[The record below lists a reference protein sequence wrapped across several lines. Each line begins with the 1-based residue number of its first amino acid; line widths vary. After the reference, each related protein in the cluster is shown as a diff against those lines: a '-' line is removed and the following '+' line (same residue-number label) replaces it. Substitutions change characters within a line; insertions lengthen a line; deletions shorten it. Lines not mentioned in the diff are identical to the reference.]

1 MKRVQV
7 IGILVFMILSIGIS
21 IGGGALAGGIVGY
34 YIAQRDAASHD
45 TRSAS
50 ANPTSVPIRYTTTD
64 TQETS
69 NTMVAAVQ
77 RVAPAVVTILN
88 HESQQLEGNG
98 GSGSGV
104 IISEDGYII
113 TNNHVVEDAVAL
125 SVIFPDSSFHD
136 AAMVG
141 ADPLSDIAIIRVEDS
156 VPAVAT
162 IGDSDTLNAGEQ
174 VLAIG
179 SPLGNFRNTVT
190 AGVISALNRSVGRL
204 EGLIQTDAAINHG
217 NSGGPLINLR
227 GEVIGINTLVVRGE
241 SLGLSNQTEGLGFA
255 VPSAIFNH
263 VSEQLI
269 TDGSIKYPYLGIR
282 YRMIDGEIAMR
293 YELPVQNGALVIDV
307 EPSTPASTAGIRSDD
322 IITAINDMPLV
333 LDNSL
338 RYSLTQYQPG
348 DEINLTILRG
358 AKEISTNVTL
368 TTRPAYL
375 DE

>member
-1 MKRVQV
+1 M
-7 IGILVFMILSIGIS
+7 LLSIGIS
-21 IGGGALAGGIVGY
+21 ISGGALAGGIVGY
-34 YIAQRDAASHD
+34 YIAQRNNTVSS
-45 TRSAS
+45 TQPTFSE
-50 ANPTSVPIRYTTTD
+50 PTSAPIRHTPTD
-64 TQETS
+64 SQETS
-69 NTMVAAVQ
+69 NAMVIAVQ

-88 HESQQLEGNG
+88 HQSDQLEGNG

-104 IISEDGYII
+104 IISQDGYII
-113 TNNHVVEDAVAL
+113 TSNHVVQDAIAL

-136 AAMVG
+136 ATMVG
-141 ADPLSDIAIIRVEDS
+141 ADLLSDIAIIHVEDS

-162 IGDSDTLNAGEQ
+162 IGDSNTLNAGEQ

-190 AGVISALNRSVGRL
+190 AGVISALNRSVGNL

-227 GEVIGINTLVVRGE
+227 GEVIGINTLVVRGD

-263 VSEQLI
+263 VSEHLI
-269 TDGSIKYPYLGIR
+269 ANGSIKYPYLGIR

-307 EPSTPASTAGIRSDD
+307 EPSTPASDADIRSDD

-348 DEINLTILRG
+348 EDINLTILRG
-358 AKEISTNVTL
+358 AKEISTNITL
-368 TTRPAYL
+368 ATRPSYL
-375 DE
+375 DK